1 MFPRSKQLT
10 SYTTM
15 CPFQV
20 MNTMSP
26 IHAARE
32 YVLEIVQKPAL
43 ASALPDSIKFKVR
56 SAGIWVSRFRRVGDL
71 FIYLKRFNGN
81 TQDGLSH
88 EMRALGLQTFEDI
101 VDPFERRFA
110 DWVGDRFRA
119 SDFVIGETYS
129 SHDILIFAGIYDTRT
144 EGMLVIESG
153 DQPTAVVIKATMSGG
168 KYNNAWLEE
177 GRRLK
182 YYLKSIT
189 RNGVVQFGEHFKPN
203 AAVLNVP
210 GLPVL
215 AFVRQAEG
223 DPFVYAGAFS
233 YQQMHEEPDGAKWF
247 ELGLTS
253 FDDLIADAGYVQ
265 QELQDRVVQA
275 SMRPRQERLARL
287 ANAPK
292 KPKSIRTVSTAFV
305 RNPDVVAEVLFRAE
319 GQCEGCK
326 KSAPFVSRATGDPY
340 LEVHHIT
347 PLAQGGDDTVDNAW
361 ALCPN
366 CHREKHFG

>member
-1 MFPRSKQLT
+1 MFPRSKLLT

-15 CPFQV
+15 CPFQA

-32 YVLEIVQKPAL
+32 YVLEAVQKPAL
-43 ASALPDSIKFKVR
+43 ASALPDSIKFKIR

-71 FIYLKRFNGN
+71 FVYLKRFNGS
-81 TQDGLSH
+81 TQDGLSD

-101 VDPFERRFA
+101 VDPFERQFT

-129 SHDILIFAGIYDTRT
+129 SHDILIFAGLYDTRT

-153 DQPTAVVIKATMSGG
+153 GHPTAVVIRATLSGG
-168 KYNNAWLEE
+168 KYDNAWLEQ

-189 RNGVVQFGEHFKPN
+189 QKGVVQFGEHFKPN

-215 AFVRQAEG
+215 AFVRQTE
-223 DPFVYAGAFS
+223 DDQFVYAGVFS
-233 YQQMHEEPDGAKWF
+233 HKQIHREPDGTKWF
-247 ELGLTS
+247 ELALAS
-253 FDDLIADAGYVQ
+253 SDDAVTDAGYVQ
-265 QELQDRVVQA
+265 RELQDGVVQA

-287 ANAPK
+287 ANASK
-292 KPKSIRTVSTAFV
+292 KPKTIRTVSTAYV

-319 GQCEGCK
+319 GECEGCRK
-326 KSAPFVSRATGDPY
+326 PAPFVSKATGDPY

>member
-1 MFPRSKQLT
+1 
-10 SYTTM
+10 
-15 CPFQV
+15 

-32 YVLEIVQKPAL
+32 YVLEAVQKPAL
-43 ASALPDSIKFKVR
+43 ASALPASIKFKIR

-71 FIYLKRFNGN
+71 FVYLKRFNGS
-81 TQDGLSH
+81 TQDGLSE

-101 VDPFERRFA
+101 VGPFETRFA
-110 DWVGDRFRA
+110 DWIGDRVRA

-129 SHDILIFAGIYDTRT
+129 SHDILIFAGIYDTRA

-153 DQPTAVVIKATMSGG
+153 GKPAAVVIKATLNGG
-168 KYNNAWLEE
+168 KYNNVWLEQ

-189 RNGVVQFGEHFKPN
+189 KKGVAQFGEHFKPN
-203 AAVLNVP
+203 ATVLKVP

-215 AFVRQAEG
+215 AFVRQTEG
-223 DPFVYAGAFS
+223 DQFVYAGVFS
-233 YQQMHEEPDGAKWF
+233 RQQMHEEPDGAKWF
-247 ELGLTS
+247 ELALAS
-253 FDDLIADAGYVQ
+253 AEDVIADAGYVQ
-265 QELQDRVVQA
+265 RELEDRVVQA
-275 SMRPRQERLARL
+275 STRPRQERLARL

-292 KPKSIRTVSTAFV
+292 KPKTIRTVSTAFV

-319 GQCEGCK
+319 GHCEGCK
-326 KSAPFVSRATGDPY
+326 KPAPFVSKATGDPF

-361 ALCPN
+361 ALCPIPYVILSFKVLMERLFETFKN
-366 CHREKHFG
+366 VLG

>member
-1 MFPRSKQLT
+1 
-10 SYTTM
+10 
-15 CPFQV
+15 

-32 YVLEIVQKPAL
+32 YVLETVQRPAL
-43 ASALPDSIKFKVR
+43 ASALPDSIKFKMR

-71 FIYLKRFNGN
+71 FVYLKRSNGN
-81 TQDGLSH
+81 SRDGFSD

-101 VDPFERRFA
+101 VEPFEKRFA
-110 DWVGDRFRA
+110 DWTGDRFRA
-119 SDFVIGETYS
+119 SDFVIGETYN

-153 DQPTAVVIKATMSGG
+153 GQPTAVVVKATMSGG

-233 YQQMHEEPDGAKWF
+233 RQKMHEEPDGAKWF
-247 ELGLTS
+247 ELVLTS
-253 FDDLIADAGYVQ
+253 SDELIADASYVQ
-265 QELQDRVVQA
+265 QELLDCAARVSRQ
-275 SMRPRQERLARL
+275 PRQERLARL

-292 KPKSIRTVSTAFV
+292 KPKTIRTVSTAFM
-305 RNPDVVAEVLFRAE
+305 RNPDVVAEVLFRAD
-319 GQCEGCK
+319 GACEGCK
-326 KSAPFVSRATGDPY
+326 KPAPFVSKATGDPY